1 MSTLAH
7 IPLQSLDYSEAERN
21 PAMTIPSTSTLTVTQ
36 LCSRIGARIDGVRL
50 AGDLDAAAV
59 GQIRTALLRHKVIFF
74 RDQHHLDDAQ
84 QHAFAARLGTPIAHP
99 SVQQEGAPII
109 TPINSDYGKANRWH
123 TDVTFVANYPAA
135 SILRAVTLPT
145 YGGSTLWASTAAA
158 YQALP
163 EPLQRLT
170 ENLWALHSNRFDYV
184 AAPQAQTD
192 EQKLHR
198 TRFEKADFRTEHP
211 VVRVHPETG
220 ERTLVAGDFVR
231 GLVGLDNCESQ
242 MLLEL
247 LQRRITM
254 PENTIRWNWAAG
266 DVAIWDNRA
275 TQHRAIDDYDDQY
288 RLMHRVTVQ
297 GDVPVD
303 VHGQRSRVISG
314 ALLQALETV
323 AS

>member
-1 MSTLAH
+1 MC
-7 IPLQSLDYSEAERN
+7 
-21 PAMTIPSTSTLTVTQ
+21 TSTLTVTQ
-36 LCSRIGARIDGVRL
+36 LGSRIGARIDGIRL
-50 AGDLDAAAV
+50 AGDLDAATVAE
-59 GQIRTALLRHKVIFF
+59 IREALLRHKVIFF
-74 RDQHHLDDAQ
+74 RDQHQLDDAQ
-84 QHAFAARLGTPIAHP
+84 QLAFAGRLGTPIAHP
-99 SVQQEGAPII
+99 AVQDENAPII

-135 SILRAVTLPT
+135 SVLRAVTLPS

-163 EPLQRLT
+163 EPLKQLT
-170 ENLWALHSNRFDYV
+170 ENLWAVHTNRFDYV
-184 AAPQAQTD
+184 GAPPIQTD
-192 EQKLHR
+192 KQRSHR
-198 TRFEKADFRTEHP
+198 TRFEKPDFRTEHP

-231 GLVGLDNCESQ
+231 GFVGMDNYESQ
-242 MLLEL
+242 LLLEL
-247 LQRRITM
+247 LQRRITL
-254 PENTIRWNWAAG
+254 PENTIQWQWKAG

-288 RLMHRVTVQ
+288 RLMHRVTVM

-303 VHGQRSRVISG
+303 VHGQRSRVVSG
-314 ALLQALETV
+314 APLQALEAA

>member
-1 MSTLAH
+1 
-7 IPLQSLDYSEAERN
+7 
-21 PAMTIPSTSTLTVTQ
+21 MTIPSTSTLAVTQ
-36 LCSRIGARIDGVRL
+36 LGSRIGARIDGVRL
-50 AGDLDAAAV
+50 ASDLDAATV
-59 GQIRTALLRHKVIFF
+59 DEIREALLRHKVIFF
-74 RDQHHLDDAQ
+74 RNQHHLDDAQ
-84 QHAFAARLGTPIAHP
+84 QQAFAARLGTPIAHP
-99 SVQQEGAPII
+99 SVQDDSAPII

-135 SILRAVTLPT
+135 SVLRAVTLPS

-158 YQALP
+158 YEGLP
-163 EPLQRLT
+163 EPLKHLA
-170 ENLWALHSNRFDYV
+170 ENLWALHSNRFDYI
-184 AAPQAQTD
+184 AAPQLQTD
-192 EQKLHR
+192 KQKAHR

-211 VVRVHPETG
+211 VVRVHPETE

-231 GLVGLDNCESQ
+231 SFVGMDNYESQ
-242 MLLEL
+242 LLLEL

-254 PENTIRWNWAAG
+254 PENTIRWNWEAG

-288 RLMHRVTVQ
+288 RLMHRVTVM

-303 VHGQRSRVISG
+303 VRGRRSRVISG
-314 ALLQALETV
+314 APLQALRAA